1 MDQAAHSTPA
11 LPPSCEV
18 HCLHLPLACERL
30 PCPGLERFAWDFTV
44 TPLGLTIYGLAI
56 TFMGRQKQKNRWIPG
71 AGIELTAIAMSI
83 PVSYQLRYQIDFEI
97 SAG

>member
-1 MDQAAHSTPA
+1 MAAGPASHPGSSTGGQNRVATLRP
-11 LPPSCEV
+11 LP
-18 HCLHLPLACERL
+18 
-30 PCPGLERFAWDFTV
+30 V

>member
-1 MDQAAHSTPA
+1 MHYRLGTVSELVCVCFGDWTF
-11 LPPSCEV
+11 PPTQQI
-18 HCLHLPLACERL
+18 R
-30 PCPGLERFAWDFTV
+30 TV

>member
-1 MDQAAHSTPA
+1 M
-11 LPPSCEV
+11 LSCE
-18 HCLHLPLACERL
+18 PPASCE
-30 PCPGLERFAWDFTV
+30 PAGLLCSRPMTV

>member
-1 MDQAAHSTPA
+1 MPHIVELWRWA
-11 LPPSCEV
+11 
-18 HCLHLPLACERL
+18 
-30 PCPGLERFAWDFTV
+30 V

>member
-1 MDQAAHSTPA
+1 MLVLARTYFYMTRIPAVYHSA
-11 LPPSCEV
+11 GDV
-18 HCLHLPLACERL
+18 GDPLA
-30 PCPGLERFAWDFTV
+30 V